1 MELILWR
8 HAEAEDGVP
17 DMNRALTPK
26 GHKQAE
32 KMAAWLKAHL
42 PEKTHI
48 LASPAKRT
56 QQTVAALGMDFST
69 LDVLAPGAAP
79 EEVLRAAGWPD
90 ESESVLI
97 VGHQPTLG
105 GVVALA
111 LAQLDTAWSVK
122 KGAIWWISLRDHHDR
137 SEVVLRAV
145 ISPDML

>member
-8 HAEAEDGVP
+8 HAEAVDGLP
-17 DMNRALTPK
+17 DMERALTAK

-42 PEKTHI
+42 PERTHV
-48 LASPAKRT
+48 LVSPARRT
-56 QQTVAALGMDFST
+56 QQTAAALDMNFST
-69 LDVLAPGAAP
+69 LDVLAPGADP

-105 GVVALA
+105 EAAALA
-111 LAQLDTAWSVK
+111 LGQDESTWSIR
-122 KGAIWWISLRDHHDR
+122 KGAVWWISLRG
-137 SEVVLRAV
+137 SEPVLRAV
-145 ISPDML
+145 ISPDMV